1 MGWAAGSRETGAS
14 RRNAGSGGHAVPGPV
29 AGSNKFGAGQGA
41 GPGTAEENGMA
52 ARVGVDLP
60 VPVPLVDKAGV
71 EEAPHAQ
78 PAADMEPVRF
88 VGGRRAVKEQHDA
101 TEAAALRVQGRTSM
115 ASPSAPNLKLPIPA
129 LARVTGTV
137 GDCARRDRPLSGSS
151 TRKETSTPEPARN
164 HALRAFKCRRIP
176 VHFRWNLYAVKYGF
190 GKSLAGQKTAPSGME
205 NGTLH
210 GRKMPIERTRST
222 FPD

>member
-1 MGWAAGSRETGAS
+1 M
-14 RRNAGSGGHAVPGPV
+14 PGPV

-60 VPVPLVDKAGV
+60 VPATLVDKAGV

-88 VGGRRAVKEQHDA
+88 VGGPAGRQGTARRHGSCSPSRTGPDINGVSIRPQP
-101 TEAAALRVQGRTSM
+101 EAADSGTCTSDGH
-115 ASPSAPNLKLPIPA
+115 S
-129 LARVTGTV
+129 R
-137 GDCARRDRPLSGSS
+137 DCARRDRPLSGSS

-176 VHFRWNLYAVKYGF
+176 VHFRWNLYAVKYCF